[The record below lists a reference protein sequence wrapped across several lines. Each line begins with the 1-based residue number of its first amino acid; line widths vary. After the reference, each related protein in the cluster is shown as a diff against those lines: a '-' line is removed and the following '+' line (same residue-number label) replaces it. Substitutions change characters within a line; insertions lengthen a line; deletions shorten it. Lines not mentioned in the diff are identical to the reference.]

1 MIIRI
6 KFTQHSKESMH
17 CLHLRKSS
25 ESLSVELS
33 SSISSM
39 KFSKR
44 IVTRFFR
51 GIWFFVFFSFS
62 LIQSPTFLIVPI
74 RDDLVDIWSWKV
86 ISRFGRNL
94 ILRITLKL
102 FKVGTVC
109 WSVFTSFNWLKYCS
123 GLAIKQGVH
132 RQISLIRL
140 EPYHF
145 FLSLHNIKTLC

>member
-6 KFTQHSKESMH
+6 KFSQHSKESMH
-17 CLHLRKSS
+17 CLHLHKSS

-33 SSISSM
+33 SSISSI
-39 KFSKR
+39 KFSNR
-44 IVTRFFR
+44 IATRFFR
-51 GIWFFVFFSFS
+51 GIWFFYSFLFPWFS
-62 LIQSPTFLIVPI
+62 LLPFWLYQYVTILSTY
-74 RDDLVDIWSWKV
+74 WSWKV
-86 ISRFGRNL
+86 VSRFGRNL

-123 GLAIKQGVH
+123 GLAITQGVH

-140 EPYHF
+140 ASYHF